1 MMAAEA
7 GSEEGGPVTAGAA
20 GGGAAAGSS
29 AYPAVCRV
37 KIPAALP
44 VAAVPY
50 PGLAETGVAGNLAGG
65 AALGSGFL
73 GAGSVAGA
81 MGGAGLSGGGAAAG
95 VAGAAAG
102 LGGEMGLAKGTTSLP
117 AETFGAGG
125 GFPPLPPPPQ
135 LPPLG
140 AGLGT
145 VDEGDSLDG
154 PEYEEEEVAIPL
166 TAPPT
171 NQWYHGKLDR
181 TIAEERLRQ
190 AGKSGSYLIRESD
203 RRPGSFVLSFL
214 SHTNVVNHFRIIAM
228 CGDYYIGGRR
238 FSSLSDLIGYYSHV
252 SCLLKGEKLLY
263 PVAPP
268 EPVEDRRRVRAIL
281 PYTKVPDTDE
291 ISMDLDQSGHS
302 EDDRNNS
309 AFIRLSLTNFLKGD
323 MFIVHNE
330 LEDGWM
336 WVTNL
341 RTDEQGL
348 IVEDLVEEVGREED
362 PHEGKIWFHGKI
374 SKQEA
379 YNLLMTVGQVC
390 SFLVRPSDNTPGD
403 YSLYFRTNENIQRFK
418 ICPTPNNQFMMGG
431 RYYNS
436 IGDIID
442 HYRKEQIVEGYYL
455 KEPVPMHLGAFLR
468 IEGVLGQKPSFSGS
482 RSEFVGGKSGDSKD
496 KSQPGL
502 PSDQEQVLSDTVDG
516 KEIYNTIRR
525 KTKDAFYKNIVKK
538 GYLLKKGKGK
548 RWKNLYFI
556 LEGSDA
562 QLIYFESEKR
572 ATKPKG
578 LIDLS
583 VCSVY
588 VVHDSLFGRPNC
600 FQIVVQHFSEE
611 HYIFYFAGETP
622 EQAEDWMKGLQA
634 FCSLRKS
641 SPGTSN
647 KRLRQVSSLVLH
659 IEEAHKLPVKHF
671 TNPYC
676 NIYLNSVQVAKT
688 HAREGQ
694 NPVWSEEFVFDDLPP
709 DINRF
714 EITLSNK
721 TKKSKDPDILFMR
734 CQLSRLQKGHA
745 TDEWFLLS
753 SHIPLKGIEPGS
765 LRVRARYSMEKIMPE
780 EEYSEFKELIL
791 QKELHV
797 VYALSHVCGQ
807 DRTLL
812 ASILLRIFLH
822 EKLESLL
829 LCTLNDRE
837 ISMEDEA
844 TTLFRA
850 TTLASTLMEQYMKAT
865 ATQFVHHALKDSIL
879 KIMESKQS
887 CELSPS
893 KLEKNEDVNTNLAH
907 LLNILSELVEKIFM
921 ASEILP
927 PKSVQHKWPTNTT
940 MRTRVVSDSPSPIA
954 ARTLILVAKSVQNLA
969 NLVEF
974 GAKEP
979 YMEGVNPFIKSNKH
993 RMIMFLDELG
1003 NVPELPDTTEHSR
1016 TDLSRDLAALHEI
1029 CVAHSD
1035 ELRTLSNER
1044 GAQQHVL
1051 KKLLAI
1057 TELLQ
1062 QKQNQYTKTNDVR

>member
-1 MMAAEA
+1 MYREVVIWYFI
-7 GSEEGGPVTAGAA
+7 ECRY
-20 GGGAAAGSS
+20 S
-29 AYPAVCRV
+29 A
-37 KIPAALP
+37 L
-44 VAAVPY
+44 
-50 PGLAETGVAGNLAGG
+50 
-65 AALGSGFL
+65 
-73 GAGSVAGA
+73 
-81 MGGAGLSGGGAAAG
+81 
-95 VAGAAAG
+95 
-102 LGGEMGLAKGTTSLP
+102 
-117 AETFGAGG
+117 
-125 GFPPLPPPPQ
+125 
-135 LPPLG
+135 
-140 AGLGT
+140 
-145 VDEGDSLDG
+145 
-154 PEYEEEEVAIPL
+154 
-166 TAPPT
+166 
-171 NQWYHGKLDR
+171 KL
-181 TIAEERLRQ
+181 Q
-190 AGKSGSYLIRESD
+190 PYLI
-203 RRPGSFVLSFL
+203 SFCFKKKKGIFFYRWVVLLMSSFL
-214 SHTNVVNHFRIIAM
+214 FFINRIIAM

-238 FSSLSDLIGYYSHV
+238 FASLSDLIGYYSHV
-252 SCLLKGEKLLY
+252 SCLLKGEKLLF

-281 PYTKVPDTDE
+281 PYTKVPETDE
-291 ISMDLDQSGHS
+291 IS
-302 EDDRNNS
+302 
-309 AFIRLSLTNFLKGD
+309 FLKGD

-403 YSLYFRTNENIQRFK
+403 YSLYFRTSENIHRFK
-418 ICPTPNNQFMMGG
+418 ICPTSNNQFMMGG

-436 IGDIID
+436 IADIIE

-455 KEPVPMHLGAFLR
+455 KDPVPMQH
-468 IEGVLGQKPSFSGS
+468 
-482 RSEFVGGKSGDSKD
+482 
-496 KSQPGL
+496 
-502 PSDQEQVLSDTVDG
+502 QEQVLNDTVDG

-525 KTKDAFYKNIVKK
+525 KTKDSFYKNIVKK
-538 GYLLKKGKGK
+538 GYLLKKSKGK

-556 LEGSDA
+556 LEGNDA

-588 VVHDSLFGRPNC
+588 GVHDSLFGRPNC

-622 EQAEDWMKGLQA
+622 EQAQDWMKALQM
-634 FCSLRKS
+634 FCSLRKT

-647 KRLRQVSSLVLH
+647 KRLRQVSSLILH
-659 IEEAHKLPVKHF
+659 VEEAHTLPVKHF

-688 HAREGQ
+688 HIREGQ
-694 NPVWSEEFVFDDLPP
+694 NPVWSEEFVFDDLSS

-714 EITLSNK
+714 EISLSNK

-745 TDEWFLLS
+745 TDEWFQLS
-753 SHIPLKGIEPGS
+753 SHVPLKGIEPGS

-812 ASILLRIFLH
+812 AGILLKIFLH

-829 LCTLNDRE
+829 LRTLNDRE

-865 ATQFVHHALKDSIL
+865 ATRFVHHALKDCIL

-887 CELSPS
+887 CELNPS

-907 LLNILSELVEKIFM
+907 LLSILSELVEKIFM
-921 ASEILP
+921 AAEILP
-927 PKSVQHKWPTNTT
+927 PGFVFLRLICPAILNPR
-940 MRTRVVSDSPSPIA
+940 MFNIISDSPSPTA
-954 ARTLILVAKSVQNLA
+954 ARTLTLVAKSVQNLA

-1016 TDLSRDLAALHEI
+1016 TDLSRYLAALHEM

-1044 GAQQHVL
+1044 GVMQHVL

-1062 QKQNQYTKTNDVR
+1062 QKQNQYSVSNNIR

>member
-1 MMAAEA
+1 MAAEA
-7 GSEEGGPVTAGAA
+7 EEGG
-20 GGGAAAGSS
+20 
-29 AYPAVCRV
+29 
-37 KIPAALP
+37 
-44 VAAVPY
+44 
-50 PGLAETGVAGNLAGG
+50 
-65 AALGSGFL
+65 
-73 GAGSVAGA
+73 SVN
-81 MGGAGLSGGGAAAG
+81 SAG
-95 VAGAAAG
+95 VAGAVSGADSEHYLTLCRG
-102 LGGEMGLAKGTTSLP
+102 KELGPQGSFLLGSGGDSP
-117 AETFGAGG
+117 GAGG
-125 GFPPLPPPPQ
+125 PALCSALGLLALGSGPAPLVSGGGGAVTATGQGQGPEVSGGVLPSPEPSTVAFPPLPPQPPS
-135 LPPLG
+135 LAG
-140 AGLGT
+140 GLGT

-166 TAPPT
+166 NAPPT

-181 TIAEERLRQ
+181 AIAEERLRQ
-190 AGKSGSYLIRESD
+190 VGKPGSYLIRESD

-214 SHTNVVNHFRIIAM
+214 SKINVNHFRIIAM

-238 FSSLSDLIGYYSHV
+238 FASLSDLIGYYSHV
-252 SCLLKGEKLLY
+252 SCLLKGEKLFF

-281 PYTKVPDTDE
+281 PYTKVPETDE
-291 ISMDLDQSGHS
+291 IS
-302 EDDRNNS
+302 
-309 AFIRLSLTNFLKGD
+309 FLKGD

-348 IVEDLVEEVGREED
+348 IVEDLVEEVEREED

-379 YNLLMTVGQVC
+379 YSLLMTVGQVC

-403 YSLYFRTNENIQRFK
+403 YSLYFRTSENIQRFK
-418 ICPTPNNQFMMGG
+418 ICPTSSNQFMMGG

-436 IGDIID
+436 IAEIIE

-455 KEPVPMHLGAFLR
+455 KDPVTMQH
-468 IEGVLGQKPSFSGS
+468 
-482 RSEFVGGKSGDSKD
+482 
-496 KSQPGL
+496 
-502 PSDQEQVLSDTVDG
+502 QEQVLNDTVDG

-538 GYLLKKGKGK
+538 GYLLKKSKGK

-556 LEGSDA
+556 LEGNDA

-588 VVHDSLFGRPNC
+588 GVHDSLFGRPNC
-600 FQIVVQHFSEE
+600 FQIVVQHFNEE

-622 EQAEDWMKGLQA
+622 EQAQDWMKALQM
-634 FCSLRKS
+634 FCSLRKN

-647 KRLRQVSSLVLH
+647 KRLRQVSSLILH
-659 IEEAHKLPVKHF
+659 VEEAHTLPVKHF

-688 HAREGQ
+688 HIREGQ
-694 NPVWSEEFVFDDLPP
+694 NPVWSEEFVFDDLSS

-714 EITLSNK
+714 EISLSNK

-745 TDEWFLLS
+745 TDEWFQLS

-791 QKELHV
+791 QKEMHV

-812 ASILLRIFLH
+812 AGILLKIFLH

-829 LCTLNDRE
+829 LRTLNDRE

-865 ATQFVHHALKDSIL
+865 ATRFVHHALKDSIL

-887 CELSPS
+887 CELNPS

-907 LLNILSELVEKIFM
+907 LLGILSELVEKIFM
-921 ASEILP
+921 AAEILP
-927 PKSVQHKWPTNTT
+927 PTLRYIYGCLQKSVQNKWPANTT
-940 MRTRVVSDSPSPIA
+940 MRTRVVRFSFPYCCKNTDAGRQVCAEFS
-954 ARTLILVAKSVQNLA
+954 KS
-969 NLVEF
+969 
-974 GAKEP
+974 G
-979 YMEGVNPFIKSNKH
+979 
-993 RMIMFLDELG
+993 
-1003 NVPELPDTTEHSR
+1003 
-1016 TDLSRDLAALHEI
+1016 
-1029 CVAHSD
+1029 
-1035 ELRTLSNER
+1035 
-1044 GAQQHVL
+1044 
-1051 KKLLAI
+1051 
-1057 TELLQ
+1057 
-1062 QKQNQYTKTNDVR
+1062 

>member
-1 MMAAEA
+1 MMAAEGEEDVSVTSVRMIGTVGRA
-7 GSEEGGPVTAGAA
+7 ELGNCPTLWKSKELGSQSHFLMGSGEDSSGTGGPALC
-20 GGGAAAGSS
+20 S
-29 AYPAVCRV
+29 A
-37 KIPAALP
+37 L
-44 VAAVPY
+44 
-50 PGLAETGVAGNLAGG
+50 GLL
-65 AALGSGFL
+65 ALGSGS
-73 GAGSVAGA
+73 AP
-81 MGGAGLSGGGAAAG
+81 
-95 VAGAAAG
+95 
-102 LGGEMGLAKGTTSLP
+102 LAS
-117 AETFGAGG
+117 AGG
-125 GFPPLPPPPQ
+125 GSVTPTGQGLEVSGGALPEPLPDTVAFSL
-135 LPPLG
+135 LPLQPSSLAG
-140 AGLGT
+140 GLGT

-166 TAPPT
+166 NAPPT

-181 TIAEERLRQ
+181 AIAEERLWQ
-190 AGKSGSYLIRESD
+190 AGKPGTYLIRESD

-214 SHTNVVNHFRIIAM
+214 SKTNVNHFRIIAM

-238 FSSLSDLIGYYSHV
+238 FASLSDLIGYYSHV
-252 SCLLKGEKLLY
+252 SCLLKGEKLFF

-281 PYTKVPDTDE
+281 PYTKVPETDE
-291 ISMDLDQSGHS
+291 IS
-302 EDDRNNS
+302 
-309 AFIRLSLTNFLKGD
+309 FLKGD

-348 IVEDLVEEVGREED
+348 IVDDLVEEVGREED
-362 PHEGKIWFHGKI
+362 PHEGKIWFRGKI

-379 YNLLMTVGQVC
+379 YHLLMTVGQVC

-403 YSLYFRTNENIQRFK
+403 YSLYFRTSENIHRFK
-418 ICPTPNNQFMMGG
+418 ICPTSNNQFMMGG

-436 IGDIID
+436 IDEIIE

-455 KEPVPMHLGAFLR
+455 KDPVPVQH
-468 IEGVLGQKPSFSGS
+468 
-482 RSEFVGGKSGDSKD
+482 
-496 KSQPGL
+496 
-502 PSDQEQVLSDTVDG
+502 QEQVLNNTVDG

-538 GYLLKKGKGK
+538 GYLLKKSKGK

-556 LEGSDA
+556 LEGNDA
-562 QLIYFESEKR
+562 HLIYFESEKR

-583 VCSVY
+583 VCSIY
-588 VVHDSLFGRPNC
+588 GVHDSLFGRPNC

-622 EQAEDWMKGLQA
+622 EQTQDWMKALQM
-634 FCSLRKS
+634 FCSLRKN
-641 SPGTSN
+641 SPGKSN
-647 KRLRQVSSLVLH
+647 KRLRQVSSLILH
-659 IEEAHKLPVKHF
+659 VEEAHTLPVKHF

-688 HAREGQ
+688 HIREGQ
-694 NPVWSEEFVFDDLPP
+694 NPVWSEEFVFDDLSS

-714 EITLSNK
+714 EISLSNK

-745 TDEWFLLS
+745 TDEWFQLS

-812 ASILLRIFLH
+812 AGILLKIFLH

-829 LCTLNDRE
+829 LRTLNDKE

-865 ATQFVHHALKDSIL
+865 ATRFVHHALKDCIL

-887 CELSPS
+887 CELNPS
-893 KLEKNEDVNTNLAH
+893 KLEKNEDINTNLAH
-907 LLNILSELVEKIFM
+907 LLSILSELVEKIFM
-921 ASEILP
+921 AAEILP
-927 PKSVQHKWPTNTT
+927 PTLRYIYGCLQKSVQNKWPTNTT
-940 MRTRVVSDSPSPIA
+940 MRTRVVSGFVFLRLICPAILNPRMFNIISDSPSPTA
-954 ARTLILVAKSVQNLA
+954 ARTLTLVAKSVQNLA

-1003 NVPELPDTTEHSR
+1003 
-1016 TDLSRDLAALHEI
+1016 
-1029 CVAHSD
+1029 
-1035 ELRTLSNER
+1035 ELRIALGLSHR
-1044 GAQQHVL
+1044 I
-1051 KKLLAI
+1051 KAI
-1057 TELLQ
+1057 KCLEGLESFSIAVYMRSL
-1062 QKQNQYTKTNDVR
+1062 

>member
-7 GSEEGGPVTAGAA
+7 GAEEGGSVTSAGMAGAVGGAESEHYPFLCRGKELEPQGPFLVGSDGDSPGA
-20 GGGAAAGSS
+20 GGS
-29 AYPAVCRV
+29 ALCS
-37 KIPAALP
+37 AL
-44 VAAVPY
+44 
-50 PGLAETGVAGNLAGG
+50 GLL
-65 AALGSGFL
+65 ALGSGPASL
-73 GAGSVAGA
+73 V
-81 MGGAGLSGGGAAAG
+81 SGGDGTVTATGQGPEVSGG
-95 VAGAAAG
+95 V
-102 LGGEMGLAKGTTSLP
+102 
-117 AETFGAGG
+117 
-125 GFPPLPPPPQ
+125 LPPPESSTVAFPS
-135 LPPLG
+135 LPLQQPPSLAG
-140 AGLGT
+140 GLGT
-145 VDEGDSLDG
+145 ADEGDSLDG

-166 TAPPT
+166 NAPPT

-181 TIAEERLRQ
+181 AIAEERLWQ
-190 AGKSGSYLIRESD
+190 AGKPGSYLIRESD

-214 SHTNVVNHFRIIAM
+214 SKTNVNHFRIIAM

-238 FSSLSDLIGYYSHV
+238 FASLSDLIGYYSHV
-252 SCLLKGEKLLY
+252 SCLLKGEKLFS

-281 PYTKVPDTDE
+281 PYTKVPETDE
-291 ISMDLDQSGHS
+291 IS
-302 EDDRNNS
+302 
-309 AFIRLSLTNFLKGD
+309 FLKRD

-403 YSLYFRTNENIQRFK
+403 YSLYFRTSENIQRFK
-418 ICPTPNNQFMMGG
+418 ICPTSSNQFMMGG

-436 IGDIID
+436 IAEIIE

-455 KEPVPMHLGAFLR
+455 KDPIPMQH
-468 IEGVLGQKPSFSGS
+468 
-482 RSEFVGGKSGDSKD
+482 
-496 KSQPGL
+496 
-502 PSDQEQVLSDTVDG
+502 QEQMLNDTVDG
-516 KEIYNTIRR
+516 KEIYSTIRR

-538 GYLLKKGKGK
+538 GYLLKKSKGK

-556 LEGSDA
+556 LEGNDA

-583 VCSVY
+583 VCSIY
-588 VVHDSLFGRPNC
+588 GVHDSLFGRPNC

-622 EQAEDWMKGLQA
+622 EQAQDWMKALQM
-634 FCSLRKS
+634 FCSLRKNS
-641 SPGTSN
+641 SGTSN
-647 KRLRQVSSLVLH
+647 KRLRQVSSLILH
-659 IEEAHKLPVKHF
+659 VEEAHTLPVKHF

-688 HAREGQ
+688 HIREGQ
-694 NPVWSEEFVFDDLPP
+694 NPVWSEEFVFDDLSS

-714 EITLSNK
+714 EISLSNK

-745 TDEWFLLS
+745 TDEWFQLS

-791 QKELHV
+791 QKEMHV
-797 VYALSHVCGQ
+797 VCALSHVCGQ

-812 ASILLRIFLH
+812 AGNLLKIFLH

-829 LCTLNDRE
+829 LRTLNDRE

-865 ATQFVHHALKDSIL
+865 ATRFVHHALKGSIL

-887 CELSPS
+887 CELNPS

-907 LLNILSELVEKIFM
+907 LLSILSELVEKIFM
-921 ASEILP
+921 AAEILP
-927 PKSVQHKWPTNTT
+927 PTLRYIYGCLQKSVQNKWPANTT
-940 MRTRVVSDSPSPIA
+940 MRTRVVSGFVFL
-954 ARTLILVAKSVQNLA
+954 RLICPAILNPRMFNIISGAIYGGGKSIHQ
-969 NLVEF
+969 E
-974 GAKEP
+974 
-979 YMEGVNPFIKSNKH
+979 
-993 RMIMFLDELG
+993 
-1003 NVPELPDTTEHSR
+1003 
-1016 TDLSRDLAALHEI
+1016 
-1029 CVAHSD
+1029 
-1035 ELRTLSNER
+1035 
-1044 GAQQHVL
+1044 
-1051 KKLLAI
+1051 
-1057 TELLQ
+1057 
-1062 QKQNQYTKTNDVR
+1062 

>member
-1 MMAAEA
+1 MRTPLYFNCSLLFFFLFSCVCVCKLNT
-7 GSEEGGPVTAGAA
+7 GSFRIE
-20 GGGAAAGSS
+20 S
-29 AYPAVCRV
+29 
-37 KIPAALP
+37 
-44 VAAVPY
+44 
-50 PGLAETGVAGNLAGG
+50 
-65 AALGSGFL
+65 
-73 GAGSVAGA
+73 
-81 MGGAGLSGGGAAAG
+81 SGGSYINQ
-95 VAGAAAG
+95 
-102 LGGEMGLAKGTTSLP
+102 GTEVQLINASLLTILSLPYRLKCSFVIFYSLNLLCICTSL
-117 AETFGAGG
+117 
-125 GFPPLPPPPQ
+125 
-135 LPPLG
+135 
-140 AGLGT
+140 
-145 VDEGDSLDG
+145 
-154 PEYEEEEVAIPL
+154 
-166 TAPPT
+166 
-171 NQWYHGKLDR
+171 WYHGKLDR

-190 AGKSGSYLIRESD
+190 AGKPGSYLIRESD

-214 SHTNVVNHFRIIAM
+214 SKTNVNHFRIIAM

-238 FSSLSDLIGYYSHV
+238 FASLSDLIGYYSHV
-252 SCLLKGEKLLY
+252 SCLLKGEKLLF

-281 PYTKVPDTDE
+281 PYTKVPETDE
-291 ISMDLDQSGHS
+291 IS
-302 EDDRNNS
+302 
-309 AFIRLSLTNFLKGD
+309 FLKGD

-348 IVEDLVEEVGREED
+348 IVEDLVEEVVS
-362 PHEGKIWFHGKI
+362 HFIFKWFHGKI

-403 YSLYFRTNENIQRFK
+403 YSLYFRTSENIQRFK
-418 ICPTPNNQFMMGG
+418 ICPTANNQFMMGG

-436 IGDIID
+436 IADIIE

-455 KEPVPMHLGAFLR
+455 KDPVPMQH
-468 IEGVLGQKPSFSGS
+468 
-482 RSEFVGGKSGDSKD
+482 
-496 KSQPGL
+496 
-502 PSDQEQVLSDTVDG
+502 QEQVFNDTLDG

-538 GYLLKKGKGK
+538 GYLLKKSKGK

-556 LEGSDA
+556 LEGNDA

-588 VVHDSLFGRPNC
+588 GVHDSLFGRPNC

-622 EQAEDWMKGLQA
+622 EQAQDWMKALQM
-634 FCSLRKS
+634 FCSLRKT

-647 KRLRQVSSLVLH
+647 KRLRQVSSLILH
-659 IEEAHKLPVKHF
+659 VEEAHTLPVKHF

-688 HAREGQ
+688 HIREGQ
-694 NPVWSEEFVFDDLPP
+694 NPVWSEEFVFDDLSS

-714 EITLSNK
+714 EISLSNK

-745 TDEWFLLS
+745 TDEWFQLS
-753 SHIPLKGIEPGS
+753 SHVPLKGIEPGS

-812 ASILLRIFLH
+812 AGILLKIFLH

-829 LCTLNDRE
+829 LRTLNDRE
-837 ISMEDEA
+837 ISMEA
-844 TTLFRA
+844 VFFSALS
-850 TTLASTLMEQYMKAT
+850 STLMEQYMKAT
-865 ATQFVHHALKDSIL
+865 ATRFVHHALKDSIL

-887 CELSPS
+887 CELNPS

-907 LLNILSELVEKIFM
+907 LLIGTSLIYFHINLNCSRLHNFTLILLLNKLQISFNFSGFVFLRLICPAILNPRMFNII
-921 ASEILP
+921 
-927 PKSVQHKWPTNTT
+927 
-940 MRTRVVSDSPSPIA
+940 SDSPSPTA
-954 ARTLILVAKSVQNLA
+954 ARTLTLVAKSVQNLA

-1044 GAQQHVL
+1044 GVMQHVL

-1062 QKQNQYTKTNDVR
+1062 QKQNQYSVSNNIR

>member
-1 MMAAEA
+1 MMATEA
-7 GSEEGGPVTAGAA
+7 GSEEGGGGDSGHYPSCGAA
-20 GGGAAAGSS
+20 RAKLAAAPGAHPLPPASS
-29 AYPAVCRV
+29 A
-37 KIPAALP
+37 AASLG
-44 VAAVPY
+44 VG
-50 PGLAETGVAGNLAGG
+50 PGDSLGAQRIQAETLVAVSQG
-65 AALGSGFL
+65 
-73 GAGSVAGA
+73 
-81 MGGAGLSGGGAAAG
+81 
-95 VAGAAAG
+95 G
-102 LGGEMGLAKGTTSLP
+102 LGLL
-117 AETFGAGG
+117 
-125 GFPPLPPPPQ
+125 PPLP
-135 LPPLG
+135 G
-140 AGLGT
+140 VLGT
-145 VDEGDSLDG
+145 VDEVDSLDG
-154 PEYEEEEVAIPL
+154 PEYEEEEVEIPL
-166 TAPPT
+166 SAPPT

-181 TIAEERLRQ
+181 AIAEERLRQ
-190 AGKSGSYLIRESD
+190 AGRPGSYLIRESD

-214 SHTNVVNHFRIIAM
+214 SKTNVVNHFRIIAM

-252 SCLLKGEKLLY
+252 SCLLKGEKLLF

-291 ISMDLDQSGHS
+291 IS
-302 EDDRNNS
+302 
-309 AFIRLSLTNFLKGD
+309 FLKGD

-330 LEDGWM
+330 LEDGWL

-348 IVEDLVEEVGREED
+348 IVQDLVEEVGREED

-379 YNLLMTVGQVC
+379 YSLLMTVGQVC
-390 SFLVRPSDNTPGD
+390 SFLARPSDNTPGD

-436 IGDIID
+436 IDDIIE
-442 HYRKEQIVEGYYL
+442 HYRKEQIVEGYFL
-455 KEPVPMHLGAFLR
+455 KDPVPRQH
-468 IEGVLGQKPSFSGS
+468 
-482 RSEFVGGKSGDSKD
+482 
-496 KSQPGL
+496 
-502 PSDQEQVLSDTVDG
+502 QEQVLNDSVDG

-538 GYLLKKGKGK
+538 GYLQKKSKGK

-556 LEGSDA
+556 LEGNDA

-588 VVHDSLFGRPNC
+588 GVHDSLFGRPNC

-611 HYIFYFAGETP
+611 HYIFYFEGETP
-622 EQAEDWMKGLQA
+622 EQSQDWMRSLQT
-634 FCSLRKS
+634 FCNLRKTTQA
-641 SPGTSN
+641 TSN

-671 TNPYC
+671 TSPYC

-694 NPVWSEEFVFDDLPP
+694 NPVWSEEFIFDDLSS

-714 EITLSNK
+714 EISLSNK
-721 TKKSKDPDILFMR
+721 TKRNKDPDILFMR
-734 CQLSRLQKGHA
+734 CQLNRLQRGHT

-822 EKLESLL
+822 ENLESLL
-829 LCTLNDRE
+829 LRTLNDRE
-837 ISMEDEA
+837 ISMEGTMYEA

-850 TTLASTLMEQYMKAT
+850 TTLATTLMEQYMKAT
-865 ATQFVHHALKDSIL
+865 ATPFVHHALRETIL

-887 CELSPS
+887 CETDGLSIPPKAAQERCQGIAREMNVNSKRLRLNPS
-893 KLEKNEDVNTNLAH
+893 KLEKNEDVNTNLMH

-921 ASEILP
+921 AAEILP
-927 PKSVQHKWPTNTT
+927 PTLRFIYGCLQKSVQQKWPSNTT
-940 MRTRVVSDSPSPIA
+940 MKTRAVSGFVFLRLICPAILNPRMFNIISDSPSPIA
-954 ARTLILVAKSVQNLA
+954 VRTLTLVAKSVQNLA

-1003 NVPELPDTTEHSR
+1003 NVPELPDTTEHFR
-1016 TDLSRDLAALHEI
+1016 TDLSRDLAALHEM

-1035 ELRTLSNER
+1035 VLRTLSNER

-1062 QKQNQYTKTNDVR
+1062 QKQNQYSTANNIR

>member
-1 MMAAEA
+1 
-7 GSEEGGPVTAGAA
+7 P
-20 GGGAAAGSS
+20 
-29 AYPAVCRV
+29 
-37 KIPAALP
+37 
-44 VAAVPY
+44 
-50 PGLAETGVAGNLAGG
+50 
-65 AALGSGFL
+65 
-73 GAGSVAGA
+73 
-81 MGGAGLSGGGAAAG
+81 LS
-95 VAGAAAG
+95 
-102 LGGEMGLAKGTTSLP
+102 
-117 AETFGAGG
+117 
-125 GFPPLPPPPQ
+125 PPPPH
-135 LPPLG
+135 
-140 AGLGT
+140 
-145 VDEGDSLDG
+145 V
-154 PEYEEEEVAIPL
+154 
-166 TAPPT
+166 
-171 NQWYHGKLDR
+171 WYHGKLDR

-190 AGKSGSYLIRESD
+190 AGRHGSYLIRESD

-214 SHTNVVNHFRIIAM
+214 SKTNVVNHFSLLCRCLKDFRAFKNVNKVLPVLGY
-228 CGDYYIGGRR
+228 CDR
-238 FSSLSDLIGYYSHV
+238 FRCLALGEQQV
-252 SCLLKGEKLLY
+252 SRVVKSQ
-263 PVAPP
+263 
-268 EPVEDRRRVRAIL
+268 PVEDRRRVRAIL

-291 ISMDLDQSGHS
+291 IS
-302 EDDRNNS
+302 
-309 AFIRLSLTNFLKGD
+309 FLKGD

-330 LEDGWM
+330 LDDGWM

-403 YSLYFRTNENIQRFK
+403 YSLYFRTSENIQRFK

-436 IGDIID
+436 IDDIIE
-442 HYRKEQIVEGYYL
+442 HYRKEQIVEGYFL
-455 KEPVPMHLGAFLR
+455 KDPVQFQLQEPVPNNL
-468 IEGVLGQKPSFSGS
+468 
-482 RSEFVGGKSGDSKD
+482 
-496 KSQPGL
+496 
-502 PSDQEQVLSDTVDG
+502 VDG

-525 KTKDAFYKNIVKK
+525 KTKEAFYKNIVKK
-538 GYLLKKGKGK
+538 GYLLKKSKGK

-556 LEGSDA
+556 LEGNDA

-588 VVHDSLFGRPNC
+588 GVHDSLFGRPNC

-611 HYIFYFAGETP
+611 HFIFYFAGETP
-622 EQAEDWMKGLQA
+622 EQAQDWMKCLQT
-634 FCSLRKS
+634 FCNNLKKA
-641 SPGTSN
+641 PQATSN
-647 KRLRQVSSLVLH
+647 KRLRQVSSLILH
-659 IEEAHKLPVKHF
+659 VEEAHKLPVKHF

-676 NIYLNSVQVAKT
+676 NISLNSVQVAKT

-694 NPVWSEEFVFDDLPP
+694 NPVWTEEFVFDDLSS

-714 EITLSNK
+714 EISLSNK

-734 CQLSRLQKGHA
+734 CQLSRLQKGQLR
-745 TDEWFLLS
+745 DEWFPLS
-753 SHIPLKGIEPGS
+753 SHVPLKGIEPGS
-765 LRVRARYSMEKIMPE
+765 IRVRARYSMEKIMPE
-780 EEYSEFKELIL
+780 EEYNEFKELIL

-812 ASILLRIFLH
+812 ASILLRIFRH
-822 EKLESLL
+822 EQLESLL
-829 LCTLNDRE
+829 LRTLNDKE

-865 ATQFVHHALKDSIL
+865 ATPFVHHALKDTIL
-879 KIMESKQS
+879 RIMESKQS
-887 CELSPS
+887 CELNPS
-893 KLEKNEDVNTNLAH
+893 KLERNEDVNTNLAH
-907 LLNILSELVEKIFM
+907 LLNLLSELVEQIFK
-921 ASEILP
+921 AAEILP
-927 PKSVQHKWPTNTT
+927 PTLRFIYGCLQKSVQQKWPKNTT
-940 MRTRVVSDSPSPIA
+940 MRTRVVSGFVFLRLICPAILNPRMFNIIADPPSSTA
-954 ARTLILVAKSVQNLA
+954 ARTLTLVAKSLQNLA

-979 YMEGVNPFIKSNKH
+979 YMEGVNPFIKNNKH

-1003 NVPELPDTTEHSR
+1003 NVPELPDNTEHFR

-1035 ELRTLSNER
+1035 ELRTHSNER
-1044 GAQQHVL
+1044 GAQQQHVL

-1062 QKQNQYTKTNDVR
+1062 QKQNQYSMSNSIR

>member
-1 MMAAEA
+1 
-7 GSEEGGPVTAGAA
+7 P
-20 GGGAAAGSS
+20 S
-29 AYPAVCRV
+29 AQGV
-37 KIPAALP
+37 IPALWHRAP
-44 VAAVPY
+44 HQA
-50 PGLAETGVAGNLAGG
+50 
-65 AALGSGFL
+65 
-73 GAGSVAGA
+73 
-81 MGGAGLSGGGAAAG
+81 
-95 VAGAAAG
+95 
-102 LGGEMGLAKGTTSLP
+102 
-117 AETFGAGG
+117 
-125 GFPPLPPPPQ
+125 
-135 LPPLG
+135 PPLG
-140 AGLGT
+140 ACFFLSHSPCFC
-145 VDEGDSLDG
+145 SLS
-154 PEYEEEEVAIPL
+154 L
-166 TAPPT
+166 W
-171 NQWYHGKLDR
+171 WYHGKLDR

-214 SHTNVVNHFRIIAM
+214 SQTNVVNHFRIIAM

-291 ISMDLDQSGHS
+291 IS
-302 EDDRNNS
+302 
-309 AFIRLSLTNFLKGD
+309 FLKGD

-348 IVEDLVEEVGREED
+348 IVEDLVEEVVSFVLFFSLSE
-362 PHEGKIWFHGKI
+362 
-374 SKQEA
+374 S

-455 KEPVPMHLGAFLR
+455 KEPVPM
-468 IEGVLGQKPSFSGS
+468 Q
-482 RSEFVGGKSGDSKD
+482 
-496 KSQPGL
+496 
-502 PSDQEQVLSDTVDG
+502 DQEQVLNDTVDG

-641 SPGTSN
+641 SPGSSN

-927 PKSVQHKWPTNTT
+927 PTLRYIYGCLQKSVQHKWPTNTT
-940 MRTRVVSDSPSPIA
+940 MRTRVVSGFVFLRLICPAILNPRMFNIISDSPSPIA

-974 GAKEP
+974 GAK
-979 YMEGVNPFIKSNKH
+979 
-993 RMIMFLDELG
+993 

>member
-1 MMAAEA
+1 MMAAER
-7 GSEEGGPVTAGAA
+7 EEEVSVTSARMVGAFGGVELGRY
-20 GGGAAAGSS
+20 S
-29 AYPAVCRV
+29 VLCRS
-37 KIPAALP
+37 K
-44 VAAVPY
+44 
-50 PGLAETGVAGNLAGG
+50 E
-65 AALGSGFL
+65 LGSQGHFL
-73 GAGSVAGA
+73 VG
-81 MGGAGLSGGGAAAG
+81 SGGDN
-95 VAGAAAG
+95 
-102 LGGEMGLAKGTTSLP
+102 P
-117 AETFGAGG
+117 GAGG
-125 GFPPLPPPPQ
+125 PALCSTLELLELSSGPTPLASGSSGAVTTGQGLKVTGGTFPEPGTVTFSLLPPQPPS
-135 LPPLG
+135 L
-140 AGLGT
+140 AGVLRT
-145 VDEGDSLDG
+145 VEENDSLDG

-166 TAPPT
+166 NAPPT

-181 TIAEERLRQ
+181 AIAEERLWQ
-190 AGKSGSYLIRESD
+190 AGKSGTYLIRESD

-214 SHTNVVNHFRIIAM
+214 SKTNVNHFRIIAM

-238 FSSLSDLIGYYSHV
+238 FASLSDLIGYYSHV
-252 SCLLKGEKLLY
+252 SCLLKGEKLFF

-281 PYTKVPDTDE
+281 PYTKVPETDE
-291 ISMDLDQSGHS
+291 IS
-302 EDDRNNS
+302 
-309 AFIRLSLTNFLKGD
+309 FLKGD

-379 YNLLMTVGQVC
+379 YNLLMTAGQVC

-403 YSLYFRTNENIQRFK
+403 YSLYFRTSENIQRFK
-418 ICPTPNNQFMMGG
+418 ICPTSNNQFMMGG

-436 IGDIID
+436 IAEIIE
-442 HYRKEQIVEGYYL
+442 HYKKEQIVEGYYL
-455 KEPVPMHLGAFLR
+455 KDPIPMQH
-468 IEGVLGQKPSFSGS
+468 
-482 RSEFVGGKSGDSKD
+482 
-496 KSQPGL
+496 
-502 PSDQEQVLSDTVDG
+502 QEQVLNNTVDG
-516 KEIYNTIRR
+516 KEIYNTIRH
-525 KTKDAFYKNIVKK
+525 KTKDGFYKNIVKK
-538 GYLLKKGKGK
+538 GYLLKKSKGK

-556 LEGSDA
+556 LEGNDS

-588 VVHDSLFGRPNC
+588 GVHDSLFGRPNC

-622 EQAEDWMKGLQA
+622 EQTQDWMKALQM
-634 FCSLRKS
+634 FCSLRKNC
-641 SPGTSN
+641 PGTSN
-647 KRLRQVSSLVLH
+647 KRLRQVNSLILH
-659 IEEAHKLPVKHF
+659 VEEAHTLPVKHF

-688 HAREGQ
+688 HTREGQ
-694 NPVWSEEFVFDDLPP
+694 NPVWSEEFVFDDLSC

-714 EITLSNK
+714 EISLSNK

-745 TDEWFLLS
+745 TDEWFQLS
-753 SHIPLKGIEPGS
+753 SYIPLKGIEPGS

-780 EEYSEFKELIL
+780 EEYSEFKEIIL

-812 ASILLRIFLH
+812 AGILLKIFLH

-829 LCTLNDRE
+829 LRSLNDKE
-837 ISMEDEA
+837 ISMEAEA

-865 ATQFVHHALKDSIL
+865 ATHFVHHALKDCIL

-887 CELSPS
+887 CELNPS

-907 LLNILSELVEKIFM
+907 LLSILSELVEKIFM
-921 ASEILP
+921 AAEILP
-927 PKSVQHKWPTNTT
+927 PTLRYIYGCLQKSVQNKWPTNTT
-940 MRTRVVSDSPSPIA
+940 MRTRVVSGFVFLRLICPAILNPRMFNIISDSPSPTA
-954 ARTLILVAKSVQNLA
+954 ARTLTLVAKSVQNLA

-974 GAKEP
+974 GAK
-979 YMEGVNPFIKSNKH
+979 
-993 RMIMFLDELG
+993 

-1016 TDLSRDLAALHEI
+1016 TDLSRYLAALHEM

-1044 GAQQHVL
+1044 GVMQHVL

-1062 QKQNQYTKTNDVR
+1062 QKQNQYSVSNNIM

>member
-1 MMAAEA
+1 
-7 GSEEGGPVTAGAA
+7 P
-20 GGGAAAGSS
+20 
-29 AYPAVCRV
+29 
-37 KIPAALP
+37 L
-44 VAAVPY
+44 AVPE
-50 PGLAETGVAGNLAGG
+50 PCSLWAREP
-65 AALGSGFL
+65 
-73 GAGSVAGA
+73 
-81 MGGAGLSGGGAAAG
+81 LS
-95 VAGAAAG
+95 
-102 LGGEMGLAKGTTSLP
+102 SRP
-117 AETFGAGG
+117 AG

-135 LPPLG
+135 PPPV
-140 AGLGT
+140 AGGLST
-145 VDEGDSLDG
+145 VDE
-154 PEYEEEEVAIPL
+154 VW
-166 TAPPT
+166 TAPHLA
-171 NQWYHGKLDR
+171 QWYHGKLDR

-190 AGKSGSYLIRESD
+190 AGKPGSYLIRESD

-214 SHTNVVNHFRIIAM
+214 SKTSVVNHFRIIAM

-252 SCLLKGEKLLY
+252 SCLLKGEKLLF

-291 ISMDLDQSGHS
+291 IS
-302 EDDRNNS
+302 
-309 AFIRLSLTNFLKGD
+309 FLKGD

-348 IVEDLVEEVGREED
+348 IVEDLVEEVVSFL
-362 PHEGKIWFHGKI
+362 WFHGKI

-379 YNLLMTVGQVC
+379 YNLLMTVGQLC

-403 YSLYFRTNENIQRFK
+403 YSLYFRTGENIQRFK

-436 IGDIID
+436 IADIIE

-455 KEPVPMHLGAFLR
+455 KDPVP
-468 IEGVLGQKPSFSGS
+468 IN
-482 RSEFVGGKSGDSKD
+482 DD
-496 KSQPGL
+496 Y
-502 PSDQEQVLSDTVDG
+502 
-516 KEIYNTIRR
+516 IYFIFFNH
-525 KTKDAFYKNIVKK
+525 KTS
-538 GYLLKKGKGK
+538 

-556 LEGSDA
+556 LEGNDA

-588 VVHDSLFGRPNC
+588 GVHDISM
-600 FQIVVQHFSEE
+600 
-611 HYIFYFAGETP
+611 YA
-622 EQAEDWMKGLQA
+622 DWMKALQT
-634 FCSLRKS
+634 FCNLRKI

-647 KRLRQVSSLVLH
+647 KRLRQVSSLILH
-659 IEEAHKLPVKHF
+659 VEEAHTLPAKHF

-688 HAREGQ
+688 HVREGQ
-694 NPVWSEEFVFDDLPP
+694 NPVWSEEFVFDDLSS

-714 EITLSNK
+714 EISLSNK

-745 TDEWFLLS
+745 TDEWFQLS
-753 SHIPLKGIEPGS
+753 SHVPLKGIEPGS

-780 EEYSEFKELIL
+780 EEYSEFKELVL

-812 ASILLRIFLH
+812 AGILLKIFLH

-829 LCTLNDRE
+829 LRTLNDRE

-865 ATQFVHHALKDSIL
+865 ATRFVHHALKDSIL

-887 CELSPS
+887 CELNPS

-907 LLNILSELVEKIFM
+907 LLSILSELVEKIFM
-921 ASEILP
+921 AAEILP
-927 PKSVQHKWPTNTT
+927 PTLRYIYGCLQKSVQRKWPTNTT
-940 MRTRVVSDSPSPIA
+940 MRTRVVSGFVFLRLICPAILNPRMFNIISDSPSPTDE
-954 ARTLILVAKSVQNLA
+954 RTLTLVAKSVQNLA

-1003 NVPELPDTTEHSR
+1003 NVPALPDTTEHSR

-1044 GAQQHVL
+1044 GVMQHVL

-1057 TELLQ
+1057 TEILQ
-1062 QKQNQYTKTNDVR
+1062 QKQNQYSVSNNIR

>member
-1 MMAAEA
+1 MMAADD
-7 GSEEGGPVTAGAA
+7 GSEDIGSVSARTGLA
-20 GGGAAAGSS
+20 GGGGPETAQFSFPTKPRLRVMDSAPGAAQNLRHSPDTSPDTLSDVLLSSVTGGDLPGSAVSAAGSGS
-29 AYPAVCRV
+29 SGGHPAFGTSSGTGSGASLS
-37 KIPAALP
+37 PSE
-44 VAAVPY
+44 
-50 PGLAETGVAGNLAGG
+50 GLASRMSPTS
-65 AALGSGFL
+65 GSPD
-73 GAGSVAGA
+73 
-81 MGGAGLSGGGAAAG
+81 
-95 VAGAAAG
+95 
-102 LGGEMGLAKGTTSLP
+102 GTNVS
-117 AETFGAGG
+117 
-125 GFPPLPPPPQ
+125 GFPPLPPPP
-135 LPPLG
+135 LPPICG
-140 AGLGT
+140 TLGT
-145 VDEGDSLDG
+145 VDESDALDG
-154 PEYEEEEVAIPL
+154 QEFEEEEVAFPL

-190 AGKSGSYLIRESD
+190 ARTPGSYLIRESD

-214 SHTNVVNHFRIIAM
+214 SMTSMVNHFRIIAM

-238 FSSLSDLIGYYSHV
+238 FSSLSDLIGYYSYV
-252 SCLLKGEKLLY
+252 SCLLKGEKLLS

-281 PYTKVPDTDE
+281 PYTKVPETDE
-291 ISMDLDQSGHS
+291 IS
-302 EDDRNNS
+302 
-309 AFIRLSLTNFLKGD
+309 FLKGD

-336 WVTNL
+336 WVTSV

-362 PHEGKIWFHGKI
+362 PHEGKVWYHGKI
-374 SKQEA
+374 NKQEA
-379 YNLLMTVGQVC
+379 YNLLMTVGQVS
-390 SFLVRPSDNTPGD
+390 SFLVRPSDSTPGD
-403 YSLYFRTNENIQRFK
+403 YSLFFRTSENIQRFK

-436 IGDIID
+436 IDDIID
-442 HYRKEQIVEGYYL
+442 HYKKEQIVEGYNL
-455 KEPVPMHLGAFLR
+455 KDAVSVQH
-468 IEGVLGQKPSFSGS
+468 
-482 RSEFVGGKSGDSKD
+482 
-496 KSQPGL
+496 
-502 PSDQEQVLSDTVDG
+502 QEQVLSDMVDG
-516 KEIYNTIRR
+516 REIYNTIKR

-538 GYLLKKGKGK
+538 GYLLFNKGKGK

-556 LEGSDA
+556 LEGNDA

-588 VVHDSLFGRPNC
+588 GVHDSMFGRPNC

-611 HYIFYFAGETP
+611 PCIFYFAGEAP
-622 EQAEDWMKGLQA
+622 EQAQDWMKCLQT
-634 FCSLRKS
+634 FCSNLRKPTQPS
-641 SPGTSN
+641 SN
-647 KRLRQVSSLVLH
+647 KRLRQVSSLVLYV
-659 IEEAHKLPVKHF
+659 EEAHKLPGKHF

-688 HAREGQ
+688 HPREGQ
-694 NPVWSEEFVFDDLPP
+694 NPVWTEEFIFDDLSSE
-709 DINRF
+709 INRF
-714 EITLSNK
+714 EISLSNK
-721 TKKSKDPDILFMR
+721 TKKSKESDILFMR
-734 CQLSRLQKGHA
+734 CQLNRLQRGQMI
-745 TDEWFLLS
+745 DEWFPLS

-780 EEYSEFKELIL
+780 EEYSEFKELVL
-791 QKELHV
+791 LREFHV
-797 VYALSHVCGQ
+797 IYALAHVCGQ

-812 ASILLRIFLH
+812 ASILLRIFRH
-822 EKLESLL
+822 EKVEAPLL
-829 LCTLNDRE
+829 RTLNDRE

-865 ATQFVHHALKDSIL
+865 ATGFVHHALKDTIL
-879 KIMESKQS
+879 KIMECKQS
-887 CELSPS
+887 CELNPS
-893 KLEKNEDVNTNLAH
+893 KLEKNEDVSLNLAH

-921 ASEILP
+921 AAEILP
-927 PKSVQHKWPTNTT
+927 PTLRFIYGCLQKSVQQKWPRNTT
-940 MRTRVVSDSPSPIA
+940 MRTRVVSGFVFLRLICPAILNPRMFNIIADPPSSTA
-954 ARTLILVAKSVQNLA
+954 ARTLTLVAKSVQNLA

-979 YMEGVNPFIKSNKH
+979 YMEGVNPFIKNNKH

-1003 NVPELPDTTEHSR
+1003 NVPDLPDTTEHFR

-1029 CVAHSD
+1029 CVSHSD

-1062 QKQNQYTKTNDVR
+1062 QKQAQYAMSNSNR

>member
-1 MMAAEA
+1 MILEVF
-7 GSEEGGPVTAGAA
+7 SNLND
-20 GGGAAAGSS
+20 S
-29 AYPAVCRV
+29 AINVNLPTYYVVSCPA
-37 KIPAALP
+37 INPTSF
-44 VAAVPY
+44 VPILTRK
-50 PGLAETGVAGNLAGG
+50 PH
-65 AALGSGFL
+65 
-73 GAGSVAGA
+73 
-81 MGGAGLSGGGAAAG
+81 
-95 VAGAAAG
+95 
-102 LGGEMGLAKGTTSLP
+102 
-117 AETFGAGG
+117 
-125 GFPPLPPPPQ
+125 
-135 LPPLG
+135 
-140 AGLGT
+140 
-145 VDEGDSLDG
+145 
-154 PEYEEEEVAIPL
+154 YEEDIYL
-166 TAPPT
+166 LNILSTLR
-171 NQWYHGKLDR
+171 WYHGKLDR

-190 AGKSGSYLIRESD
+190 AGKPGSYLIRESD

-214 SHTNVVNHFRIIAM
+214 SKTNVNHFRIIAM

-238 FSSLSDLIGYYSHV
+238 FASLSDLIGYYSH
-252 SCLLKGEKLLY
+252 
-263 PVAPP
+263 
-268 EPVEDRRRVRAIL
+268 PVEDRRRVRAIL
-281 PYTKVPDTDE
+281 PYTKVPETDE
-291 ISMDLDQSGHS
+291 IS
-302 EDDRNNS
+302 
-309 AFIRLSLTNFLKGD
+309 FLKGD

-403 YSLYFRTNENIQRFK
+403 YSLYFRTSENIQRFK
-418 ICPTPNNQFMMGG
+418 ICPTSNNQFMMGG

-436 IGDIID
+436 IADIIE

-455 KEPVPMHLGAFLR
+455 KDPVPTQH
-468 IEGVLGQKPSFSGS
+468 
-482 RSEFVGGKSGDSKD
+482 
-496 KSQPGL
+496 
-502 PSDQEQVLSDTVDG
+502 QEQVLNDTVEG
-516 KEIYNTIRR
+516 REIYNTIRR

-538 GYLLKKGKGK
+538 GYLLKKSKGK

-556 LEGSDA
+556 LEGNDA

-588 VVHDSLFGRPNC
+588 GVHDSLFGRPNC

-622 EQAEDWMKGLQA
+622 EQA
-634 FCSLRKS
+634 
-641 SPGTSN
+641 
-647 KRLRQVSSLVLH
+647 QVSSLILH
-659 IEEAHKLPVKHF
+659 VEEAHTLPVKHF

-688 HAREGQ
+688 HIREGQ
-694 NPVWSEEFVFDDLPP
+694 NPVWSEEFVFDDLSS

-714 EITLSNK
+714 EISLSNK

-745 TDEWFLLS
+745 TDEWFQLS
-753 SHIPLKGIEPGS
+753 SHVPLKGIEPGS

-780 EEYSEFKELIL
+780 EEYSEFKE
-791 QKELHV
+791 
-797 VYALSHVCGQ
+797 

-812 ASILLRIFLH
+812 AGILLKIFLH

-829 LCTLNDRE
+829 LRTLNDRE

-865 ATQFVHHALKDSIL
+865 ATSFVHHALKDSIL

-887 CELSPS
+887 Y
-893 KLEKNEDVNTNLAH
+893 
-907 LLNILSELVEKIFM
+907 
-921 ASEILP
+921 
-927 PKSVQHKWPTNTT
+927 
-940 MRTRVVSDSPSPIA
+940 SPSPTA
-954 ARTLILVAKSVQNLA
+954 ARTLTLVAKSVQNLA

-1044 GAQQHVL
+1044 GVMQHVL

-1062 QKQNQYTKTNDVR
+1062 QKQNQYSVSNNIR

>member
-1 MMAAEA
+1 SSFSSLPRPYSDAPSLAL
-7 GSEEGGPVTAGAA
+7 
-20 GGGAAAGSS
+20 GGGVMSSGSATFVS
-29 AYPAVCRV
+29 
-37 KIPAALP
+37 
-44 VAAVPY
+44 
-50 PGLAETGVAGNLAGG
+50 
-65 AALGSGFL
+65 GSG
-73 GAGSVAGA
+73 SA
-81 MGGAGLSGGGAAAG
+81 MTAIGHGQEQEASGGVMPPPEPGT
-95 VAGAAAG
+95 VAF
-102 LGGEMGLAKGTTSLP
+102 SL
-117 AETFGAGG
+117 
-125 GFPPLPPPPQ
+125 LPPQ
-135 LPPLG
+135 LPSSAG
-140 AGLGT
+140 GLGT

-166 TAPPT
+166 NAPPT
-171 NQWYHGKLDR
+171 DQKTHKC
-181 TIAEERLRQ
+181 
-190 AGKSGSYLIRESD
+190 
-203 RRPGSFVLSFL
+203 FVAKDFLLSSFL
-214 SHTNVVNHFRIIAM
+214 FFINRIVAM

-238 FSSLSDLIGYYSHV
+238 FASLSDLIGYYSHV
-252 SCLLKGEKLLY
+252 SCLLKEEKLFF

-281 PYTKVPDTDE
+281 PYTKVPETDE
-291 ISMDLDQSGHS
+291 IS
-302 EDDRNNS
+302 
-309 AFIRLSLTNFLKGD
+309 FLKGD

-348 IVEDLVEEVGREED
+348 IVEDLIEEVVSNF
-362 PHEGKIWFHGKI
+362 IFSSVI
-374 SKQEA
+374 SKPEA

-403 YSLYFRTNENIQRFK
+403 YSLYFRTSENIQRFK
-418 ICPTPNNQFMMGG
+418 ICPTSSNQFMIGG

-436 IGDIID
+436 IAEIIE

-455 KEPVPMHLGAFLR
+455 KDPVPM
-468 IEGVLGQKPSFSGS
+468 QY
-482 RSEFVGGKSGDSKD
+482 
-496 KSQPGL
+496 
-502 PSDQEQVLSDTVDG
+502 QEQVLNDAVDG
-516 KEIYNTIRR
+516 KEIYSTIRH

-538 GYLLKKGKGK
+538 GYLLKKSKGK

-556 LEGSDA
+556 LEGNDA

-588 VVHDSLFGRPNC
+588 GVHDSLFGRPNC
-600 FQIVVQHFSEE
+600 FQIVAQHFSEE
-611 HYIFYFAGETP
+611 HCIFYFAGETP
-622 EQAEDWMKGLQA
+622 EQAQDWMKALQM
-634 FCSLRKS
+634 FCNLRKN
-641 SPGTSN
+641 SPGISN
-647 KRLRQVSSLVLH
+647 KRLRQVSSLILH
-659 IEEAHKLPVKHF
+659 VEEAHTLPVKHF

-676 NIYLNSVQVAKT
+676 NIYLNNVQVAKT
-688 HAREGQ
+688 HIREGQ
-694 NPVWSEEFVFDDLPP
+694 NPVWSEEFVFDDLSS

-714 EITLSNK
+714 EISLSNK

-734 CQLSRLQKGHA
+734 CKLSQLQKGHA
-745 TDEWFLLS
+745 TDEWFHLS
-753 SHIPLKGIEPGS
+753 SYIPLKGTEPGS

-791 QKELHV
+791 QKEMHV

-812 ASILLRIFLH
+812 AGILLKIFLH
-822 EKLESLL
+822 ENLESLL
-829 LCTLNDRE
+829 LRTLNDRE

-850 TTLASTLMEQYMKAT
+850 TTLASTLMEQYMKTT
-865 ATQFVHHALKDSIL
+865 ATRFVHHALKDSIL
-879 KIMESKQS
+879 KIMDCKQS
-887 CELSPS
+887 CELNPS
-893 KLEKNEDVNTNLAH
+893 KLEKNEDVNINLAH
-907 LLNILSELVEKIFM
+907 LLNILSELLEKIFM
-921 ASEILP
+921 AAEILP
-927 PKSVQHKWPTNTT
+927 PTLRYIYGCLQKSVQSKWPANTT
-940 MRTRVVSDSPSPIA
+940 MRTRVVSGFVFLRLICPAILNPRMFNIISDSPSPTA
-954 ARTLILVAKSVQNLA
+954 ARTLTLVAKSVQNLA

-1016 TDLSRDLAALHEI
+1016 TDLSRYLAALHEM
-1029 CVAHSD
+1029 CMAHSD

-1044 GAQQHVL
+1044 GVMQHVL

-1062 QKQNQYTKTNDVR
+1062 QKQNQYSVSNNIR